1 MSGAGRRLGLRMTRV
16 LLTGPAGS
24 GKTQRVVDEL
34 GALVASGPVERFVVI
49 VPTYSRAEHLKRRI
63 LRDGLPGMFDRGIGT
78 FEQFAERRT
87 GRRLS
92 ELAPAPVRD
101 ALLADALAETAVPA
115 FEGAAR
121 FPGFRRAALRF
132 FKEVKGSDP
141 EPGTRGIA
149 AAAERLAAAGESL
162 PGARGR
168 KLAGLGR
175 VLVAYQ
181 KRLDAARLMD
191 HEDLLRELLLRLR
204 QEPPDPLQLLA
215 LDGFTDLTEVQ
226 ERIVQLL
233 IEHSDRAVVTLLAD
247 GDREDGAFA
256 ASADLRRRLR
266 HGSRLVEER
275 LTENRRA
282 GGDIARLERLIA
294 GDDLPPVAP
303 GGAVRFIAGADP
315 DDEADRVARTCQ
327 RFIVDDG
334 IARRDVLVIVRSLQS
349 DTATR
354 V

>member
-1 MSGAGRRLGLRMTRV
+1 M

-34 GALVASGPVERFVVI
+34 RALVACGPVERFVAI

-63 LRDGLPGMFDRGIGT
+63 LREGLPGMFDRGIGT

-92 ELAPAPVRD
+92 ELAPAPVQD
-101 ALLADALAETAVPA
+101 AILAGVLAEAPVPE

-141 EPGTRGIA
+141 EPGARGIE

-181 KRLDAARLMD
+181 RRLEAARLMD
-191 HEDLLRELLLRLR
+191 HEDLLRELLRRLR
-204 QEPPDPLQLLA
+204 EDPPDPLRLLA
-215 LDGFTDLTEVQ
+215 MKGG
-226 ERIVQLL
+226 I
-233 IEHSDRAVVTLLAD
+233 
-247 GDREDGAFA
+247 G
-256 ASADLRRRLR
+256 
-266 HGSRLVEER
+266 
-275 LTENRRA
+275 NRSGVA
-282 GGDIARLERLIA
+282 
-294 GDDLPPVAP
+294 LP
-303 GGAVRFIAGADP
+303 
-315 DDEADRVARTCQ
+315 
-327 RFIVDDG
+327 
-334 IARRDVLVIVRSLQS
+334 VL
-349 DTATR
+349 
-354 V
+354 